1 MRFAAL
7 RARWYK
13 GYLAGGSLMMAGDNA
28 EHAITYWVMWQTFH
42 SPLLAGFAVISHW
55 LPHLLFS
62 IPFGGLAD
70 RFDCRRIIQ
79 VSCAA
84 FGVASL
90 IWGFLFLTETLQA
103 WHCIVL
109 LLLHGFAS
117 ALWHPADGVMLYDIV
132 GPRDLTS
139 AVRLMSTGLSLGQL
153 AGPAIGA
160 VMLFTVGPA
169 VGMFINAALYLPFA
183 IYLLV
188 MPLDGHQRRAT
199 AGPRLRFREVFGVL
213 RELPRYPSILVVL
226 LLQGAVAVF
235 IGTAIMPL
243 LPEFGELLGLDASG
257 FGYGLLLIATSAGAV
272 AGGLGLEA
280 IGRIRAST
288 RLAIVSTLVFALCIV
303 VFAFSRSF
311 VLTLIVLAISGVAS
325 IISSSTSQTVV
336 QLQAPDDRRGRFLG
350 AYGMTSMG
358 LRLGSGVLLGVL
370 ATFVGVPA
378 AIAADAMVLAA
389 VAAALLIVVVVWL
402 HRRRDID
409 PDATVAIEQTG
420 PQPVAE

>member
-13 GYLAGGSLMMAGDNA
+13 GYLTGGSLLMAGDNA

-42 SPLLAGFAVISHW
+42 SPVLAGFAVISHW

-79 VSCAA
+79 ISCGA
-84 FGVASL
+84 FGLASL
-90 IWGFLFLTETLQA
+90 IWGFLFLTGTLQA
-103 WHCIVL
+103 WHCVLL

-117 ALWHPADGVMLYDIV
+117 ALWHPADGVMVYDIV
-132 GPRDLTS
+132 GPKDLTS

-169 VGMFINAALYLPFA
+169 IGMFLNAALYLPFA

-188 MPLDGHQRRAT
+188 MPLNGHQRRAN

-226 LLQGAVAVF
+226 VLQGAVGLL

-243 LPEFGELLGLDASG
+243 LPEFGELLGLDSDG
-257 FGYGLLLIATSAGAV
+257 FGYGLLLIATSVGAV

-288 RLAIVSTLVFALCIV
+288 RLAIGSTLVFALCIL
-303 VFAFSRSF
+303 VFAVSRNF

-325 IISSSTSQTVV
+325 IVSSSTSQTVV

-358 LRLGSGVLLGVL
+358 LRIGSGVILGIL
-370 ATFVGVPA
+370 GISFGVPA
-378 AIAADAMVLAA
+378 AIAIDATALSLVA
-389 VAAALLIVVVVWL
+389 VALFVIVLLWL
-402 HRRRDID
+402 QRRRREIE
-409 PDATVAIEQTG
+409 PDATVELG
-420 PQPVAE
+420 

>member
-7 RARWYK
+7 RAPWYK
-13 GYLAGGSLMMAGDNA
+13 GYLAGGSLLMAGDNA
-28 EHAITYWVMWQTFH
+28 EHAITYFVMWQTFH

-84 FGVASL
+84 FGLASL
-90 IWGFLFLTETLQA
+90 IWGFLFLTGTLQP
-103 WHCIVL
+103 WHCVVL

-117 ALWHPADGVMLYDIV
+117 ALWHPADGVMVYDIV

-153 AGPAIGA
+153 AGPAVGA

-169 VGMFINAALYLPFA
+169 IGMFLNAALYLPFA

-188 MPLDGHQRRAT
+188 MPFNGHQRRAN
-199 AGPRLRFREVFGVL
+199 AGPRLRIREVFGVL
-213 RELPRYPSILVVL
+213 RELPLYPSILVVL
-226 LLQGAVAVF
+226 LLQGAVGVF

-257 FGYGLLLIATSAGAV
+257 FGYGLLLIATSAGAIV
-272 AGGLGLEA
+272 GGLGLEA

-288 RLAIVSTLVFALCIV
+288 RLAIVSTLVFALCTL
-303 VFAFSRSF
+303 VFAYSRSF
-311 VLTLIVLAISGVAS
+311 VLTLIVLAISGVATIVS
-325 IISSSTSQTVV
+325 GSTSQTVV

-350 AYGMTSMG
+350 AYGMTSLG
-358 LRLGSGVLLGVL
+358 LRLGSGVILGLLGSV
-370 ATFVGVPA
+370 VGIPA
-378 AIAADAMVLAA
+378 AIAIDATALGL
-389 VAAALLIVVVVWL
+389 VAITLFVIVVLWL
-402 HRRRDID
+402 RRRRDID
-409 PDATVAIEQTG
+409 PDATVVLAETG
-420 PQPVAE
+420 PQPVSE

>member
-7 RARWYK
+7 RAPWYK

-84 FGVASL
+84 FGLASL
-90 IWGFLFLTETLQA
+90 IWGFLFLTESLQP

-109 LLLHGFAS
+109 LLWHGFAS

-153 AGPAIGA
+153 AGPALGA
-160 VMLFTVGPA
+160 VALFTVGPA
-169 VGMFINAALYLPFA
+169 IGMFLNAALYLPFA

-188 MPLDGHQRRAT
+188 LPLDGHRRRAH

-213 RELPRYPSILVVL
+213 RELPRYPSILVVM

-243 LPEFGELLGLDASG
+243 LPEFGNLLGLDASG

-288 RLAIVSTLVFALCIV
+288 RLAIISTLVFALCCL
-303 VFAFSRSF
+303 VFALSRSF
-311 VLTLIVLAISGVAS
+311 ALTLIVLAISGIAS
-325 IISSSTSQTVV
+325 IVSSSTSQTVV
-336 QLQAPDDRRGRFLG
+336 QLQAPDDRRGRFVG

-358 LRLGSGVLLGVL
+358 LRLGSGILLGLL
-370 ATFVGVPA
+370 AGTVGVPT
-378 AIAADAMVLAA
+378 AIAIDSVALAA
-389 VAAALLIVVVVWL
+389 VAAALLIIVVAWVR
-402 HRRRDID
+402 RRRDID
-409 PDATVAIEQTG
+409 PDATVALDATG
-420 PQPVAE
+420 PQPVAG

>member
-1 MRFAAL
+1 VRFAAL

-55 LPHLLFS
+55 LPHLFFS

-84 FGVASL
+84 FGLASL
-90 IWGFLFLTETLQA
+90 IWGFLFLTETLQP

-117 ALWHPADGVMLYDIV
+117 ALWHPADGVLIYDIV
-132 GPRDLTS
+132 GPRDLPS

-153 AGPAIGA
+153 AGPAVGA
-160 VMLFTVGPA
+160 VALFTVGPA
-169 VGMFINAALYLPFA
+169 IGMFLNAALYLPFA

-188 MPLDGHQRRAT
+188 LPLDGHQRRAH

-243 LPEFGELLGLDASG
+243 LPEFGELLGLDAAG

-288 RLAIVSTLVFALCIV
+288 RLAIVSTLVFALCCL
-303 VFAFSRSF
+303 VFAVSRSF

-358 LRLGSGVLLGVL
+358 LRFGSGVLLGVL
-370 ATFVGVPA
+370 ATFVGIPA
-378 AIAADAMVLAA
+378 AIAVDAVALAA
-389 VAAALLIVVVVWL
+389 VAIALLIIVVLWVR
-402 HRRRDID
+402 RRRDID
-409 PDATVAIEQTG
+409 PDATVALDETG
-420 PQPVAE
+420 PQPVAG

>member
-55 LPHLLFS
+55 LPHLFFS

-84 FGVASL
+84 FGLASL
-90 IWGFLFLTETLQA
+90 IWGFLFLTGTLQP

-169 VGMFINAALYLPFA
+169 IGMFLNAALYLPFA

-188 MPLDGHQRRAT
+188 LPLDGHQRRAS

-243 LPEFGELLGLDASG
+243 LPEFGELLGLDANG

-378 AIAADAMVLAA
+378 AIAADAVALAVVA
-389 VAAALLIVVVVWL
+389 VALLVIVVLWL

-409 PDATVAIEQTG
+409 PDATVDIDETG
-420 PQPVAE
+420 PPPVDD